1 MMDPRADR
9 TDLELEHFRGY
20 LRLLAGLRIG
30 ARYQAKL
37 DPSDLVQQA
46 LLRAHQASMEF
57 RGTTPAEMAAWLR
70 RILARTLADAFRD
83 LGRERRDVFR
93 ERSLETALD
102 DSSARL
108 ERWLEDSGLAPGD
121 AAERNEQLL
130 RLADALA
137 GLAEPQR
144 RAVLLRYYEGC
155 SLPEIGQQLNRSRA
169 GVASLLRRGLTRLRE
184 QMGSGGEG

>member
-1 MMDPRADR
+1 MEPGAAEPR
-9 TDLELEHFRGY
+9 LELEHFRGY
-20 LRLLAGLRIG
+20 LRLLAGLGVGGQYR
-30 ARYQAKL
+30 AKL

-57 RGTTPAEMAAWLR
+57 RGTTAAEMAAWLR
-70 RILARTLADAFRD
+70 RILARTLADALRD
-83 LGRERRDVFR
+83 LGRARRDVSR

-102 DSSARL
+102 ESSARL

-137 GLAEPQR
+137 GLPEPQR
-144 RAVLLRYYEGC
+144 RAVLLRYYEGF
-155 SLPEIGQQLNRSRA
+155 SVPEIGRRLKRSRA
-169 GVASLLRRGLTRLRE
+169 GVASLLRRGLARLRE
-184 QMGSGGEG
+184 QLGNGGEA